1 MHSDDI
7 IQLLHLL
14 RDRRWAALATVQED
28 GTPYCSHVAYATE
41 PDGAG
46 VLLHLSRLA
55 AHTGLLLARPQAALA
70 ITTPDSGEGDPQSL
84 ARLTLQGTVRTIER
98 DDPQYAAAQ
107 ACYLARLPSAERLFA
122 FGDFVLLRLSIDT
135 ARYVGGF
142 ARAHNVSGER
152 LRQCVREAE
161 GLR

>member
-7 IQLLHLL
+7 TQLLHLL
-14 RDRRWAALATVQED
+14 RERRWAALATVQED
-28 GTPYCSHVAYATE
+28 GSPYCSHVAYAAE

-55 AHTGLLLARPQAALA
+55 AHTRLLLARPQAALA
-70 ITTPDSGEGDPQSL
+70 ITTPDSGEGDPQTL
-84 ARLTLQGTVRTIER
+84 PRLTLQGPVRTIER

-107 ACYLARLPSAERLFA
+107 ACYLARLPSAERLFG
-122 FGDFVLLRLSIDT
+122 FGDFVLLRLSIAT

-152 LRQCVREAE
+152 LRHWVQE
-161 GLR
+161 GKR